1 MPYNAKWNK
10 QIYIGGYEMYD
21 YKSKVIDLEKALS
34 LVKDGCN
41 IVTGLGAAEA
51 KCFLGALHTIADKVK
66 NVRVTNCLSVSE
78 YDYTKPIYA
87 DSFKIESWFY
97 SAKQRKAHAHG
108 NLSFIPNHLHLAAS
122 KRLWAAHPDI
132 VVVNASMP
140 DKHGYMSIGLSNVY
154 EKAMIE
160 AADLVII
167 EANPNVPRVFG
178 DCDIHVSQV
187 DYILETNYELPE
199 IPDIEPNEKDKI
211 IGKLVADYVND
222 GDCIQLGIGGI
233 PNAFAQALM
242 TKHDLGIHT
251 EMLTTGMVDLIEAGV
266 VNGSRKQRNKGKVV
280 TAFALGNK
288 KLYEFMDDNIGIEVR
303 NCAEVNDPY
312 IISQNDNQ
320 ISVNTTLEV
329 DLTGQCCSESLGS
342 TQFSGTG
349 GQADTAIGAQMSKNG
364 KSFIVLYSTAM
375 VKNHHTGER
384 EEKSKIVC
392 QLKAGAAV
400 SLSRNDID
408 FLATEYG
415 VVSLRGTNIKER
427 VEKII
432 SVAHPMF
439 REQLRADARKVGLIF

>member
-1 MPYNAKWNK
+1 
-10 QIYIGGYEMYD
+10 MYD

-78 YDYTKPIYA
+78 YEYTKPVYS

-187 DYILETNYELPE
+187 DYILETDYELPE
-199 IPDIEPNEKDKI
+199 IPDIEPNDKDKI

-312 IISQNDNQ
+312 IIAQNDNQ

>member
-1 MPYNAKWNK
+1 
-10 QIYIGGYEMYD
+10 MYD
-21 YKSKVIDLEKALS
+21 YKSKVITVEKALS
-34 LVKDGCN
+34 LVKDGYN

-51 KCFLGALHTIADKVK
+51 CCFLSNLHRIAEVVK
-66 NVRVTNCLSVSE
+66 NVKVTTCLSVTDYE
-78 YDYTKPIYA
+78 YCNPIYK

-97 SAKQRKAHAHG
+97 SAMQRKSHTRG
-108 NLSFIPNHLHLAAS
+108 NISFIPNHLHLAAS
-122 KRLWAAHPDI
+122 KRLWQAHPDI
-132 VVVNASMP
+132 VIVNTSMP
-140 DKHGYMSIGLSNVY
+140 DKHGYVSIGLSNVY

-160 AADLVII
+160 AADTVII
-167 EANPNVPRVFG
+167 EINPHVPRVFG
-178 DCDIHVSQV
+178 DCELHLSQV
-187 DYILETNYELPE
+187 DYIIETDYELPE
-199 IPDIEPNEKDKI
+199 IPDIEPNEKDRI
-211 IGKLVADYVND
+211 IGKYIADYVND

-233 PNAFAQALM
+233 PNAVADALM
-242 TKHDLGIHT
+242 TKKNLGIHT
-251 EMLTTGMVDLIEAGV
+251 EMLTTGMVKLIEAGV
-266 VNGSRKQRNKGKVV
+266 VNGSKKQRNKGKVV
-280 TAFALGNK
+280 AAFALGNK

-303 NCAEVNDPY
+303 NCGEVNDPY
-312 IISQNDNQ
+312 VIAQNDNM

-349 GQADTAIGAQMSKNG
+349 GQADTAIGAQMSKGG

-375 VKNHHTGER
+375 VKNPQTGER

-415 VVSLRGTNIKER
+415 VVALRGTNIRER

-432 SVAHPMF
+432 SVAHPKF
-439 REQLRADARKVGLIF
+439 REELRREAVKVGLIYE

>member
-1 MPYNAKWNK
+1 
-10 QIYIGGYEMYD
+10 MYD

>member
-329 DLTGQCCSESLGS
+329 DLTGQCCSESCRCPR
-342 TQFSGTG
+342 TV
-349 GQADTAIGAQMSKNG
+349 N
-364 KSFIVLYSTAM
+364 
-375 VKNHHTGER
+375 R
-384 EEKSKIVC
+384 
-392 QLKAGAAV
+392 
-400 SLSRNDID
+400 SLCCI
-408 FLATEYG
+408 
-415 VVSLRGTNIKER
+415 LR
-427 VEKII
+427 
-432 SVAHPMF
+432 
-439 REQLRADARKVGLIF
+439 LW

>member
-1 MPYNAKWNK
+1 
-10 QIYIGGYEMYD
+10 MYD

-266 VNGSRKQRNKGKVV
+266 VNGSRKQRNRGKVV